1 MAANPRKRKPHKYAD
16 VPEHRLYY
24 TTKAG
29 IKIGSRYERPLP
41 ELNHDEEIIQKL
53 LLGIDPTNKRFK
65 FWFTT
70 YCMALVVVFMGLSTV
85 SRRVTMWEVAA
96 LILAMLLVI
105 VVGAVTVFVFFFA
118 VEKLQAYG
126 REDK

>member
-1 MAANPRKRKPHKYAD
+1 MVNQRKRRPHKYAG

-24 TTKAG
+24 TTKSG
-29 IKIGSRYERPLP
+29 IKIGCCYQRPLP
-41 ELNHDEEIIQKL
+41 ELNHDEEIIQKV

-70 YCMALVVVFMGLSTV
+70 YCMALVFVFTGLSTV
-85 SRRVTMWEVAA
+85 RGRVTMWEVGA

-105 VVGAVTVFVFFFA
+105 VVGAVTLAVLFFA
-118 VEKLQAYG
+118 IEKLQAYG
-126 REDK
+126 REKE

>member
-1 MAANPRKRKPHKYAD
+1 MRKRKPHKFAD

-24 TTKAG
+24 TTKSG
-29 IKIGSRYERPLP
+29 LKIGCRYERPLP
-41 ELNHDEEIIQKL
+41 ELNRDEEIIQMV

-70 YCMALVVVFMGLSTV
+70 YCMGIACVFMLLSTI
-85 SRRVTMWEVAA
+85 RGRVTMWEVAA

-105 VVGAVTVFVFFFA
+105 VVGAVTLAIFFFA
-118 VEKLQAYG
+118 VERLQDYG
-126 REDK
+126 REKND